1 MLDTIAQVRA
11 ACDAAQD
18 QEAKAKSLRIV
29 MVRHGESAG
38 NTLGSY
44 FATPEEKEIL
54 KKLWPNEY
62 DFPLTSVGVEQ
73 AKGLV
78 TTLAP
83 IFAASG
89 GYIPDSVAVYSSNM
103 VRANQTMMLACRGWA
118 EACIRHDDN
127 IAALIREKYSGPA
140 IFIPRVELHKRY
152 PNREAEWVKNPYTF
166 EGLGESIQSCESR
179 VLSTM
184 DALLKKYA
192 HEFSLVNTVV
202 LFTHGGYMMAAECVA
217 TGMTIEQAKKLRAP
231 HNCGVYEF
239 EVSNEGLRLVNKHQ
253 TAKYPVK

>member
-1 MLDTIAQVRA
+1 MLETITQVRA

-18 QEAKAKSLRIV
+18 QEAKSLRIV
-29 MVRHGESAG
+29 MVRHGESTG

-118 EACIRHDDN
+118 EACIKHDDN
-127 IAALIREKYSGPA
+127 IAGLIREKLSGPS
-140 IFIPRVELHKRY
+140 IFIPRVELHKRH

-253 TAKYPVK
+253 TAKYQVK

>member
-18 QEAKAKSLRIV
+18 PVTEAKSLRIV

-38 NTLGSY
+38 NTLGNY
-44 FATPEEKEIL
+44 FATPEEKGIL

-62 DFPLTSVGVEQ
+62 DFPLTSTGVEQ
-73 AKGLV
+73 AKRMV
-78 TTLAP
+78 ATLAP

-89 GYIPDSVAVYSSNM
+89 DYIPDNVVVYSSSM
-103 VRANQTMMLACRGWA
+103 VRASQTMMLACRGWA
-118 EACIRHDDN
+118 EACIKHDDN

-140 IFIPRVELHKRY
+140 IFMPREELHKMY
-152 PNREAEWVKNPYTF
+152 PNREAEWESNRYAF
-166 EGLGESIQSCESR
+166 EGLGESIQSCEPR
-179 VLSTM
+179 VLSTL
-184 DALLKKYA
+184 DVLLKKYA

-253 TAKYPVK
+253 TVKYPVK